1 MVYTDVGKA
10 QVFFGLFHKNSNH
23 WTLVYIDMVMNQLLY
38 IDPLGP
44 PDEQGVAKNFSFH
57 WLEWAL
63 LHNNIFPE
71 SSVPATLTAVMTQ
84 HAVQWDSRNCG
95 IFTMSICN

>member
-1 MVYTDVGKA
+1 M
-10 QVFFGLFHKNSNH
+10 
-23 WTLVYIDMVMNQLLY
+23 YIDVVMNQLLY

-44 PDEQGVAKNFSFH
+44 PDEQGVAENFSFH

-84 HAVQWDSRNCG
+84 HTVQQDNRNCG
-95 IFTMSICN
+95 IFTMSVRN